1 VPAFIQVH
9 STLIHCIQHLMSLWS
24 TALYLRMPGTTPVHI
39 TAVSINCG
47 IFQGDTLSPLLFCV
61 SLNPLSLLLDRLSGY
76 QATAA
81 RQINHLL
88 YIDDLK
94 LFARSETQME
104 VLLRTVLMFSDDVG
118 LSFGLDKCAKLSVTR
133 GRIVP
138 SSSMA
143 LSQEINIR

>member
-1 VPAFIQVH
+1 M
-9 STLIHCIQHLMSLWS
+9 TD
-24 TALYLRMPGTTPVHI
+24 
-39 TAVSINCG
+39 VSINCG

-88 YIDDLK
+88 YMNDLK

-104 VLLRTVLMFSDDVG
+104 VLLQTVLIFSDDVG

-138 SSSMA
+138 SSSIA
-143 LSQEINIR
+143 LSQEINIRE